1 MKKRVGILLVVFTL
15 ICMLIPRSNVNA
27 EEFYPRGIKVPQPIG
42 IEKENEVSTYSSRN
56 ASYSEKELMK
66 MLNDEIK
73 EALLQGEKE
82 VDIFNMNLDKDKYSY
97 LGYMEDYCPYINHD
111 KMHLSL
117 LFSKDTNVYVSF
129 SIVNDMTLDETKE
142 YINEV
147 DQKLK
152 TYTDL
157 IDDSMSDLTKIKIIH
172 DQIVLNGEYEYDNL
186 ENNKLTNGSYS
197 SNQLLM
203 KNTAVCQGY
212 ACLFEYFMHL
222 YDIDCYLNVSVVMS
236 YMWNIVQ
243 LNDNYYHVDCTWD
256 DPVRD
261 IIGRVNHNY
270 LLVSDDEMKKG
281 RGQSTETHHDWQ
293 STLKCQDTQYDNY
306 YWYGVATQIIQDRNK
321 EYYIKDG
328 KITERENQ
336 NENTL
341 YTINTKW
348 KVYDQPGYSYTINFS
363 RIFKYN
369 DSLFYNDDSHINKYS
384 LNDQSVSIFEN
395 IDTTDGDIYGMR
407 SNKNKIQ
414 YQIQKS
420 PNESEY
426 YIRNT
431 KSYTFTLPKHE
442 LTLSIGD
449 EYSFD
454 IDDIELSSSNEEV
467 VKVVDGK
474 LVAISLGDAVITAT
488 KDGITDQC
496 NVTVNN
502 IKYGDVNGDGDIT
515 ISDAQMIISY
525 IVGKTS
531 FNDLQ
536 IKKADVNFDN
546 DVTISD
552 VQIIINRI
560 VGNK

>member
-1 MKKRVGILLVVFTL
+1 
-15 ICMLIPRSNVNA
+15 
-27 EEFYPRGIKVPQPIG
+27 
-42 IEKENEVSTYSSRN
+42 
-56 ASYSEKELMK
+56 
-66 MLNDEIK
+66 
-73 EALLQGEKE
+73 
-82 VDIFNMNLDKDKYSY
+82 
-97 LGYMEDYCPYINHD
+97 
-111 KMHLSL
+111 
-117 LFSKDTNVYVSF
+117 
-129 SIVNDMTLDETKE
+129 
-142 YINEV
+142 
-147 DQKLK
+147 
-152 TYTDL
+152 
-157 IDDSMSDLTKIKIIH
+157 
-172 DQIVLNGEYEYDNL
+172 
-186 ENNKLTNGSYS
+186 
-197 SNQLLM
+197 
-203 KNTAVCQGY
+203 
-212 ACLFEYFMHL
+212 
-222 YDIDCYLNVSVVMS
+222 
-236 YMWNIVQ
+236 
-243 LNDNYYHVDCTWD
+243 
-256 DPVRD
+256 
-261 IIGRVNHNY
+261 
-270 LLVSDDEMKKG
+270 
-281 RGQSTETHHDWQ
+281 
-293 STLKCQDTQYDNY
+293 
-306 YWYGVATQIIQDRNK
+306 
-321 EYYIKDG
+321 
-328 KITERENQ
+328 
-336 NENTL
+336 
-341 YTINTKW
+341 
-348 KVYDQPGYSYTINFS
+348 
-363 RIFKYN
+363 
-369 DSLFYNDDSHINKYS
+369 
-384 LNDQSVSIFEN
+384 
-395 IDTTDGDIYGMR
+395 MR